1 MSKESVI
8 DIKNGNIYGHGKEE
22 TVILKGE
29 YLHEDSNYVE
39 RVTIAIKDENNNIE
53 EYPLKINGYNI
64 KIFLGKFSSNN
75 SDDIYIYGEAGGS
88 GGYAV
93 SLIYKY
99 DNGKIVEIFNSE
111 AFSENHKCTSRYL
124 DGYKIEVVCQSYER
138 KYILD
143 ITNVDKNYLKHIYD
157 RDRKS
162 VV

>member
-8 DIKNGNIYGHGKEE
+8 DIKNGNIYGNGKEE
-22 TVILKGE
+22 IVILKGE

-39 RVTIAIKDENNNIE
+39 RATIVIKDENNNIE

-93 SLIYKY
+93 SLI
-99 DNGKIVEIFNSE
+99 
-111 AFSENHKCTSRYL
+111 
-124 DGYKIEVVCQSYER
+124 
-138 KYILD
+138 
-143 ITNVDKNYLKHIYD
+143 
-157 RDRKS
+157 
-162 VV
+162 